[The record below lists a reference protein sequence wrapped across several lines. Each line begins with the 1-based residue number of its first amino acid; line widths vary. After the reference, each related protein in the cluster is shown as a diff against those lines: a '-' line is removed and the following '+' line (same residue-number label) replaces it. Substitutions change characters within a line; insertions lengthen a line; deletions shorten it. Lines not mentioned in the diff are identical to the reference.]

1 MWKEDLLLD
10 TTFDTCQLSMES
22 TFKLEKGVYSR
33 RSKYNHRGNYN
44 HCTLLR
50 RSQCVKKKFRL
61 FLFLQ

>member
-33 RSKYNHRGNYN
+33 RSKYNHRG
-44 HCTLLR
+44 
-50 RSQCVKKKFRL
+50 
-61 FLFLQ
+61 